1 MRSRGREV
9 ARSRGHEVVVVV
21 LLLGLASAD
30 RSPRL
35 SVPEVAAAQGRHDPA
50 VPQLLSVRP
59 DVAEEAERR
68 ARQAGPLQQYVLRR
82 VRALAAH
89 QTARRRAPEIVA
101 LLAGARR
108 VASDSVQVAR
118 RAAPV
123 ACPELVDVNRVV
135 TCFIEDRLR
144 HPVPHD
150 PPEEA
155 VMPATTPGPG
165 GGAADSS
172 GDGADIHR
180 YPAAGW
186 EASLASVSAFSF
198 PGSRQCAEIHCR

>member
-1 MRSRGREV
+1 MVIDNNIFVLKDTTTIVTLSCL
-9 ARSRGHEVVVVV
+9 SVVVVV
-21 LLLGLASAD
+21 LLGSASAD

-35 SVPEVAAAQGRHDPA
+35 LVPKVAAAQGRHGSA
-50 VPQLLSVRP
+50 VPQLLSVRS
-59 DVAEEAERR
+59 DVAEEAEPR
-68 ARQAGPLQQYVLRR
+68 ARQAGALQQYVLRR

-89 QTARRRAPEIVA
+89 QTARRRAPEIIA

-108 VASDSVQVAR
+108 VTSDSVQVAR

-155 VMPATTPGPG
+155 VRPATTPGPG

-180 YPAAGW
+180 YSILRHAGGLLSQRVRLLV
-186 EASLASVSAFSF
+186 A
-198 PGSRQCAEIHCR
+198 R